1 MTSLAVIFILL
12 LIAAVNNAYQDAKR
26 TRQQLNE
33 QQQQLED
40 LSRNAENRRHDLIN
54 ALEGGLPK
62 SLDLE
67 ISRDEKDPLAVIIIP
82 VRRLRGFATDDDAL
96 PPGATEYLA
105 EFAPALAKTV
115 CATAVRKELNS
126 VVVEGHA
133 DTRGSDDHNLEL
145 STERSMR
152 VVSKSLAV
160 VNSDAQ
166 IISPTVACMLC
177 SAAYRQRPWSQRTH
191 NNQWYRESGKQ
202 S

>member
-96 PPGATEYLA
+96 PLCANMTET
-105 EFAPALAKTV
+105 P
-115 CATAVRKELNS
+115 
-126 VVVEGHA
+126 
-133 DTRGSDDHNLEL
+133 
-145 STERSMR
+145 
-152 VVSKSLAV
+152 
-160 VNSDAQ
+160 
-166 IISPTVACMLC
+166 
-177 SAAYRQRPWSQRTH
+177 
-191 NNQWYRESGKQ
+191 
-202 S
+202 